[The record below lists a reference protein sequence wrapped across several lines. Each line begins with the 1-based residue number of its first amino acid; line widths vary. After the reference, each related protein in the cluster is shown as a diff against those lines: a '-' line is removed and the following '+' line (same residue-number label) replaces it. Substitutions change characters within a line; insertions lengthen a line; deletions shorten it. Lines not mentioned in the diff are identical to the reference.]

1 MCYLDVFTGL
11 VQYTGASLFYYC
23 YILTW
28 LWLGINITLKVQ
40 ICRLLKRVK
49 SQMKKKKKSQ
59 MKSNTVMLF
68 SNFTSL
74 VWTKPSWLWDEISNP
89 KPTRDNKSETHV
101 FCKVGFGVIGAYK
114 IKAIQKKKRK
124 KDQLTIQNI

>member
-1 MCYLDVFTGL
+1 
-11 VQYTGASLFYYC
+11 
-23 YILTW
+23 
-28 LWLGINITLKVQ
+28 
-40 ICRLLKRVK
+40 
-49 SQMKKKKKSQ
+49 

-74 VWTKPSWLWDEISNP
+74 VWTRPSWLWDEISNP